1 MHEYSLEKCFNNSS
15 EERKKQL
22 WLKKT
27 IDKTD
32 LTKYNDIMRFSKTL
46 YEKGYGALDIMHYI
60 EMANLDILKKNR
72 MLLAFN
78 KVKKEFR
85 NEKLLMVFIL
95 NFLFIRSDYDLENIS
110 FM

>member
-1 MHEYSLEKCFNNSS
+1 
-15 EERKKQL
+15 
-22 WLKKT
+22 
-27 IDKTD
+27 
-32 LTKYNDIMRFSKTL
+32 
-46 YEKGYGALDIMHYI
+46 
-60 EMANLDILKKNR
+60 